1 MATRGIY
8 GLSGSGI
15 DVDSM
20 VKVGMLSKQNQYD
33 KMYKKEIKN
42 EWIKQA
48 YADVYSKL
56 STFTNSTMSTY
67 KRSYTTNPMS
77 VSSNNTSIATA
88 TANSDAAQMSHT
100 ITVNSV
106 AANAYMQTEDKLTR
120 NSGAQATSIALTDF
134 FDTTQLKAEYDADKK
149 NKADEVALSFTLT
162 DAADQVDGRD
172 NADQNK
178 AVINFTFADLFD
190 SNQTLNDL
198 VSKIN
203 AAGTNIQASYDS
215 TNDSF
220 SLFQKNGGEANQ
232 INISVT
238 NYTDDVTSKID
249 GTNTDVSGHAD
260 NAARELINNLHL
272 AQVTTDKDGNQSL
285 ATLATLTAPSFD
297 DPDNPSPGTD
307 TISAKGTDGSATIDG
322 KTYNTTSQKLTVA
335 NVTYTL
341 GTTGTTTMTVSQDTD
356 KIVENVKQFVEDYN
370 KMMDELT
377 SKYNE
382 KKYSDYDVLTK
393 SQENAMTQEQIDKWN
408 EKAKSGLLYHNQ
420 SIGKIRSAMRE
431 AMYTPVESVNSSYNT
446 MMSIGIESSTDQ
458 GHISL
463 NEDKLKKALAA
474 DPDCVYQIFASSGDT
489 KAADGTSTTDY
500 DKEGVI
506 NRITDS
512 LYANMKE
519 MKSYAGT
526 STEASDGS
534 SLGDLILEMQ
544 TKMSNFKTQMD
555 AFENAL
561 YKKYDAMES
570 TIQQLTAQFNYMV
583 GGNS

>member
-33 KMYKKEIKN
+33 KMYKKD
-42 EWIKQA
+42 
-48 YADVYSKL
+48 ADVYSKL

-77 VSSNNTSIATA
+77 VSSGNTSIATA

-100 ITVNSV
+100 VTVKSV
-106 AANAYMQTEDKLTR
+106 ASNAYLQSSSKLT
-120 NSGAQATSIALTDF
+120 TDL
-134 FDTTQLKAEYDADKK
+134 FDASQLKSAYE
-149 NKADEVALSFTLT
+149 ADESLANETALSFTIS
-162 DAADQVDGRD
+162 DGDGAGASEATIR
-172 NADQNK
+172 
-178 AVINFTFADLFD
+178 FTYADLFD
-190 SNQTLNDL
+190 SKQTLNDL
-198 VSKIN
+198 VSKVN
-203 AAGTNIQASYDS
+203 AAGTDIQASYDS
-215 TNDSF
+215 VNDSF
-220 SLFQKNGGEANQ
+220 ALFQKNGGTENK
-232 INISVT
+232 INIEATDT
-238 NYTDDVTSKID
+238 NAQSF
-249 GTNTDVSGHAD
+249 
-260 NAARELINNLHL
+260 LNNLNL
-272 AQVTTDKDGNQSL
+272 AQVTTAADGTQSL
-285 ATLATLTAPSFD
+285 TDLADFSSTTTTASIAGSD
-297 DPDNPSPGTD
+297 GT
-307 TISAKGTDGSATIDG
+307 AVIDG
-322 KTYNTTSQKLTVA
+322 KEYKTTGQKLTVA

-356 KIVENVKQFVEDYN
+356 KIIDNVKQFVEDYN

-382 KKYSDYDVLTK
+382 KQYSDYDVLTK
-393 SQENAMTQEQIDKWN
+393 SQESAMTQEQIDKWN

-458 GHISL
+458 GHIRL
-463 NEDKLKKALAA
+463 DEDKLKKALAA
-474 DPDCVYQIFASSGDT
+474 DPDCVYQIFASSGDVKDT
-489 KAADGTSTTDY
+489 DGTTTTDY
-500 DKEGVI
+500 DQQGVI

-526 STEASDGS
+526 STETSDGS
-534 SLGDLILEMQ
+534 SLGTLILEMQ

-555 AFENAL
+555 AFENSL
-561 YKKYDAMES
+561 YKKYDAME
-570 TIQQLTAQFNYMV
+570 TAIQQLTAQFNYMV

>member
-238 NYTDDVTSKID
+238 N
-249 GTNTDVSGHAD
+249 
-260 NAARELINNLHL
+260 
-272 AQVTTDKDGNQSL
+272 
-285 ATLATLTAPSFD
+285 
-297 DPDNPSPGTD
+297 
-307 TISAKGTDGSATIDG
+307 
-322 KTYNTTSQKLTVA
+322 
-335 NVTYTL
+335 
-341 GTTGTTTMTVSQDTD
+341 
-356 KIVENVKQFVEDYN
+356 
-370 KMMDELT
+370 
-377 SKYNE
+377 
-382 KKYSDYDVLTK
+382 
-393 SQENAMTQEQIDKWN
+393 
-408 EKAKSGLLYHNQ
+408 
-420 SIGKIRSAMRE
+420 
-431 AMYTPVESVNSSYNT
+431 
-446 MMSIGIESSTDQ
+446 
-458 GHISL
+458 
-463 NEDKLKKALAA
+463 
-474 DPDCVYQIFASSGDT
+474 
-489 KAADGTSTTDY
+489 
-500 DKEGVI
+500 
-506 NRITDS
+506 
-512 LYANMKE
+512 
-519 MKSYAGT
+519 
-526 STEASDGS
+526 
-534 SLGDLILEMQ
+534 
-544 TKMSNFKTQMD
+544 
-555 AFENAL
+555 
-561 YKKYDAMES
+561 
-570 TIQQLTAQFNYMV
+570 
-583 GGNS
+583 

>member
-100 ITVNSV
+100 VTVKSV
-106 AANAYMQTEDKLTR
+106 ASNAYLQSSAKLTR
-120 NSGAQATSIALTDF
+120 NSGASETSATLTDLF
-134 FDTTQLKAEYDADKK
+134 NASSLKSAYDADKTL
-149 NKADEVALSFTLT
+149 ADKTALSFKIS
-162 DAADQVDGRD
+162 DGDGADSSQ
-172 NADQNK
+172 AT
-178 AVINFTFADLFD
+178 ISFTYAELFD

-198 VSKIN
+198 VSKVN

-215 TNDSF
+215 VNDSF
-220 SLFQKNGGEANQ
+220 ALFQKNGGTENK
-232 INISVT
+232 INIEATDT
-238 NYTDDVTSKID
+238 NAQSF
-249 GTNTDVSGHAD
+249 
-260 NAARELINNLHL
+260 LNNLNL
-272 AQVTTDKDGNQSL
+272 AQVTTAADGTQSL
-285 ATLATLTAPSFD
+285 TDLADFSSTQTTASVAGGD
-297 DPDNPSPGTD
+297 GT
-307 TISAKGTDGSATIDG
+307 AVIDG
-322 KTYNTTSQKLTVA
+322 KEYKTTSQKLTVA

-506 NRITDS
+506 NRITDA

-583 GGNS
+583 GGN

>member
-431 AMYTPVESVNSSYNT
+431 AMYTPVESVNSNYNT

-458 GHISL
+458 GHIRL
-463 NEDKLKKALAA
+463 DEDKLKKALAA
-474 DPDCVYQIFASSGDT
+474 DPDCVYQLFASSGST
-489 KAADGTSTTDY
+489 TAADGTSTTDY

-506 NRITDS
+506 NRISDS

-519 MKSYAGT
+519 MKDYAGT
-526 STEASDGS
+526 STSAADGS

-555 AFENAL
+555 AFESAL

-570 TIQQLTAQFNYMV
+570 AIQQLTAQFNYMV
-583 GGNS
+583 GGN

>member
-42 EWIKQA
+42 EWIKEA

-67 KRSYTTNPMS
+67 KRSYTMNPMS
-77 VSSNNTSIATA
+77 VSSGNTSIATA

-100 ITVNSV
+100 VTVKSV
-106 AANAYMQTEDKLTR
+106 ASNAYLQSSSKLTR
-120 NSGAQATSIALTDF
+120 NSDASETSATLTDL
-134 FDTTQLKAEYDADKK
+134 FDASQLKSAYE
-149 NKADEVALSFTLT
+149 ADESLANETALSFTIS
-162 DAADQVDGRD
+162 DGDGAGASEATIR
-172 NADQNK
+172 
-178 AVINFTFADLFD
+178 FTYADLFD
-190 SNQTLNDL
+190 SKQTLNDL
-198 VSKIN
+198 VSKVN
-203 AAGTNIQASYDS
+203 AAGTDIQASYDS
-215 TNDSF
+215 VNDSF
-220 SLFQKNGGEANQ
+220 ALFQKNGGTENK
-232 INISVT
+232 INIEATDT
-238 NYTDDVTSKID
+238 NAQSF
-249 GTNTDVSGHAD
+249 
-260 NAARELINNLHL
+260 LNNLNL
-272 AQVTTDKDGNQSL
+272 AQVTTAADGTQSL
-285 ATLATLTAPSFD
+285 TDLADFSSTTTTASIAGSD
-297 DPDNPSPGTD
+297 GT
-307 TISAKGTDGSATIDG
+307 AVIDG
-322 KTYNTTSQKLTVA
+322 KEYKTTGQKLTVA

-356 KIVENVKQFVEDYN
+356 KIIDNVKQFVEDYN

-382 KKYSDYDVLTK
+382 KQYSDYDVLTK
-393 SQENAMTQEQIDKWN
+393 SQESAMTQEQIDKWN

-458 GHISL
+458 GHIRL
-463 NEDKLKKALAA
+463 DEDKLKKALAA
-474 DPDCVYQIFASSGDT
+474 DPDCVYQIFASSGDVKDT
-489 KAADGTSTTDY
+489 DGTTTTDY
-500 DKEGVI
+500 DQQGVI

-526 STEASDGS
+526 STETSDGS
-534 SLGDLILEMQ
+534 SLGTLILEMQ

-555 AFENAL
+555 AFENSL
-561 YKKYDAMES
+561 YKKYDAME
-570 TIQQLTAQFNYMV
+570 TAIQQLTAQFNYMV